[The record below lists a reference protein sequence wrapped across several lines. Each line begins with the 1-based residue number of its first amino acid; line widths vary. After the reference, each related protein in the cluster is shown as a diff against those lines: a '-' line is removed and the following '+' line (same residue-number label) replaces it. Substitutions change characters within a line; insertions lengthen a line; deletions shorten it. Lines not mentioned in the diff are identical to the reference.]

1 MYKSHSNLV
10 SPKKR
15 ERERERERERNNE
28 GYIWDLAISSMST
41 GN

>member
-15 ERERERERERNNE
+15 ERERERERNKE